1 MLLGFVKINDISKQ
15 YWGKQMNVLDKITQF
30 RLERNWTEY
39 QLSVKSGLTQSTI
52 SSWYRKDMLPS
63 ITSLGKLCDA
73 FGITMS
79 QFFMDEETGSG
90 RKNLNNIEHIKN
102 QNLLIFIFIRT
113 IEKSELFCRQS
124 LISTCLSCKSS
135 DFIF

>member
-1 MLLGFVKINDISKQ
+1 
-15 YWGKQMNVLDKITQF
+15 MNVLDKITQI

-79 QFFMDEETGSG
+79 QFFMDEETGQAVLLTEQQI
-90 RKNLNNIEHIKN
+90 RLLNYAARLNP
-102 QNLLIFIFIRT
+102 QQYDSLLNFLRT
-113 IEKSELFCRQS
+113 IWPEEFK
-124 LISTCLSCKSS
+124 
-135 DFIF
+135 

>member
-1 MLLGFVKINDISKQ
+1 
-15 YWGKQMNVLDKITQF
+15 MNVLDKITQF

-79 QFFMDEETGSG
+79 QFFMDEETGQAVLLTEQQI
-90 RKNLNNIEHIKN
+90 R

>member
-15 YWGKQMNVLDKITQF
+15 HWGKQMNVLDKITQF

-79 QFFMDEETGSG
+79 QFFMDEETGQAVLLTEQQI
-90 RKNLNNIEHIKN
+90 RLLNYAARLNP
-102 QNLLIFIFIRT
+102 QQYDSLLNFLRT
-113 IEKSELFCRQS
+113 IWPEEFK
-124 LISTCLSCKSS
+124 
-135 DFIF
+135 